1 MQLIVG
7 DKRVN
12 VTMRA
17 KDAMIVIIALKGEEL
32 HKSGLPSRYI
42 EVRRVP
48 PATCHLF
55 GGRGQRTAATCHLP
69 SRWWQRAECRSG
81 YRACYLL
88 WCVLNSIGHAR
99 NNNPVALGSIYPQI
113 SNGNKVP

>member
-32 HKSGLPSRYI
+32 HMAGLP
-42 EVRRVP
+42 
-48 PATCHLF
+48 T
-55 GGRGQRTAATCHLP
+55 
-69 SRWWQRAECRSG
+69 
-81 YRACYLL
+81 LL
-88 WCVLNSIGHAR
+88 YSD
-99 NNNPVALGSIYPQI
+99 
-113 SNGNKVP
+113 K

>member
-17 KDAMIVIIALKGEEL
+17 KGAMIVIIASKGEEL
-32 HKSGLPSRYI
+32 HKAGLPSRYI

-48 PATCHLF
+48 PATCHLV
-55 GGRGQRTAATCHLP
+55 GGRGQRAGRAIERATYY
-69 SRWWQRAECRSG
+69 G
-81 YRACYLL
+81 AC
-88 WCVLNSIGHAR
+88 
-99 NNNPVALGSIYPQI
+99 
-113 SNGNKVP
+113 